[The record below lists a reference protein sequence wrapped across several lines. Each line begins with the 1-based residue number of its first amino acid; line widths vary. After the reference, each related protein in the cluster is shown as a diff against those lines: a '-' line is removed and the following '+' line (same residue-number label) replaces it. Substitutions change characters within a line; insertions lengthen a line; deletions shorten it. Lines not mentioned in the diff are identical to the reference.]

1 MGSGTKDRGR
11 VFKLQSSSKVKEYI
25 PSHLPLFILGI
36 KQYTSLSEDLFQN
49 LSTRKYAYKRKKGI
63 KFMLDLTEI
72 HELHVMIQT
81 FLCPFSSS
89 LLSKFAFTE
98 TSLTAIPPRFLC
110 TGGFY
115 VKVEECQ
122 FSTETHYSVRFW

>member
-1 MGSGTKDRGR
+1 M
-11 VFKLQSSSKVKEYI
+11 FKLQSTSEMKYI

-49 LSTRKYAYKRKKGI
+49 LSTRKHAYKRKKGI
-63 KFMLDLTEI
+63 KFMLNLAEI

-98 TSLTAIPPRFLC
+98 TSLAAIPPRFLC
-110 TGGFY
+110 AGGF
-115 VKVEECQ
+115 
-122 FSTETHYSVRFW
+122 